1 MEQPSPRSRLVSAQP
16 LVRTRA
22 TALLQ
27 TAVTDEAGAAES
39 LDALVPLIYD
49 DLRALAHRQLS
60 HEREDITL
68 QTTELVHEA
77 FLRLVDVSQ
86 VTRRG
91 RAYFFAAAAQS
102 MRRVLVDHARRRATA
117 KRGNGAGVSDW
128 LRLDAAGIAVDTFSA
143 ELLDLDAAL
152 LQLALIDPR
161 QARIVECRYFAGL
174 SVEETAEALGISQRT
189 VKSDWAVARAWLYHY
204 LRQPGTG

>member
-1 MEQPSPRSRLVSAQP
+1 MSAQP
-16 LVRTRA
+16 LARTR
-22 TALLQ
+22 TTELLN
-27 TAVTDEAGAAES
+27 TAVTGDAGAAES

-60 HEREDITL
+60 REREDITL

-77 FLRLVDVSQ
+77 FLRLVDASQ

-91 RAYFFAAAAQS
+91 RAYFFAAAARS
-102 MRRVLVDHARRRATA
+102 MRRVLVDHARRRSTA
-117 KRGNGAGVSDW
+117 KRGNATDVSDW

-152 LQLALIDPR
+152 LQLAVIDPR
-161 QARIVECRYFAGL
+161 QARVVECRYFAGL
-174 SVEETAEALGISQRT
+174 SVEETADALGVSERT
-189 VKSDWAVARAWLYHY
+189 VKSEWAVARAWLYNY
-204 LRQPGTG
+204 LGRPGTG

>member
-1 MEQPSPRSRLVSAQP
+1 MSAQP
-16 LVRTRA
+16 LARTRT
-22 TALLQ
+22 TALLH
-27 TAVTDEAGAAES
+27 TAVTGDARAAES

-60 HEREDITL
+60 REREDITL

-77 FLRLVDVSQ
+77 FLRLVDATQ

-102 MRRVLVDHARRRATA
+102 MRRVLVDHARRRSAA
-117 KRGNGAGVSDW
+117 KRGSSTGVSDW

-152 LQLALIDPR
+152 LRLAVIDPR
-161 QARIVECRYFAGL
+161 QARVVECRYFAGL
-174 SVEETAEALGISQRT
+174 SVEETADALGISQRT
-189 VKSDWAVARAWLYHY
+189 VKSEWAVARAWLYNY
-204 LRQPGTG
+204 LGRPATG